1 MSREIKDSQLH
12 IRCTAQQKADVK
24 EILRRMG
31 KTSDFI
37 VEHFLNEYS
46 DNTAD
51 LEIQQYFIEKEL
63 SKIDDEVNRLNEE
76 AERLKVRHT
85 AIKNEIN
92 NKKLYDLSYYE
103 SNKELTKAVN
113 SVKAY
118 VLEHEITI
126 FNDIP
131 TILFDQWDQTFKVR
145 NVDLII
151 NVSKAE
157 FNKWQDEMAEI
168 NAAANETDD
177 NTKMQEIANRLNTDF
192 KRQHKIKDWNDY
204 LEARNDY
211 IEAKADKEELHPVDL
226 KLYLSRKRYGHERTK

>member
-1 MSREIKDSQLH
+1 MH

-37 VEHFLNEYS
+37 IEQFLNEYS

-63 SKIDDEVNRLNEE
+63 NKIDNEVNRLNEE
-76 AERLKVRHT
+76 AERLKVRYN
-85 AIKNEIN
+85 AINNEIK

-103 SNKELTKAVN
+103 SNRELTKAVG
-113 SVKAY
+113 SVKTY
-118 VLEHEITI
+118 VLQHEVTN

-131 TILFDQWDQTFKVR
+131 NILFDQWDKTFKVR

-168 NAAANETDD
+168 NANTKKETD
-177 NTKMQEIANRLNTDF
+177 NKKMQKIADRLNTDF
-192 KRQHKIKDWNDY
+192 KRQHKITDWNDY
-204 LEARNDY
+204 IESRNDY
-211 IEAKADKEELHPVDL
+211 VESKAESEGLHPVDL
-226 KLYLSRKRYGHERTK
+226 KLYLSRKKYDHKK

>member
-37 VEHFLNEYS
+37 VEHFLNDYS

-131 TILFDQWDQTFKVR
+131 TILFDQWDRTFKVR

-157 FNKWQDEMAEI
+157 FNKWQDEMAEV

-177 NTKMQEIANRLNTDF
+177 NTKMQEIANRINTDF
-192 KRQHKIKDWNDY
+192 KRQHKIKDWNEY
-204 LEARNDY
+204 IEARNDY
-211 IEAKADKEELHPVDL
+211 IEAKADKNGLHPVDL